1 MDQLALANVLKKI
14 NELPSLPVV
23 TNRVIEMTDNLEVP
37 AQKVCEV
44 ISRDQV
50 LTSKI
55 LKLVNSAY
63 YGLPRRISTLTEA
76 VTILG
81 METIRTLAIGI
92 SAFRA
97 FGQGAGVKGLSA
109 VKVLQ
114 HSVACAT
121 AAKIIARKTGFPM
134 TEQAFL
140 AGLLHD
146 IGKLVMMN
154 FLKDEYTMVV
164 EKTNTEEINLIRA
177 ETEVLGIDHAQLGKM
192 LAEKWNLP
200 DILKEPIA
208 GHHKPK
214 PDSEHL
220 MITQIVHL
228 ANAVAVSAGYGLG
241 NERDYFLD
249 LSSLQDVGLSFDT
262 LMTLI
267 PEIRG
272 QIPSDIL
279 R

>member
-1 MDQLALANVLKKI
+1 
-14 NELPSLPVV
+14 
-23 TNRVIEMTDNLEVP
+23 
-37 AQKVCEV
+37 
-44 ISRDQV
+44 

-76 VTILG
+76 VAILG
-81 METIRTLAIGI
+81 METVRTLAIGV
-92 SAFRA
+92 SAFRT
-97 FGQGAGVKGLSA
+97 FGQGSGVRGLSA

-114 HSVACAT
+114 HSVACAA

-134 TEQAFL
+134 AEQAFL

-146 IGKLVMMN
+146 IGKLVMLN
-154 FLKDEYTMVV
+154 FLKDEYTVIV

-177 ETEVLGIDHAQLGKM
+177 ETEILGIDHAQLGKM

-200 DILKEPIA
+200 DVLKEPIA
-208 GHHKPK
+208 GHHKPR
-214 PDSEHL
+214 PGAEHL
-220 MITQIVHL
+220 MISQIVHL

-249 LSSLQDVGLSFDT
+249 LSCLQDVGLSFDA
-262 LMTLI
+262 LMALI

-272 QIPSDIL
+272 QIPADIL